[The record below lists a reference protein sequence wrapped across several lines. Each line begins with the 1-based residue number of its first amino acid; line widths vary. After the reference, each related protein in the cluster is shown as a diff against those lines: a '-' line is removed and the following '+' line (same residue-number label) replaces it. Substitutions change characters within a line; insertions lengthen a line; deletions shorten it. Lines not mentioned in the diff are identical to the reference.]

1 MNHGCKFLIWA
12 LLASAA
18 ELMETASHAEAPA
31 DPPGGYTTSW
41 LGNTYMDVDGHKTV
55 TEELADICVSPGGKL
70 FTAGYAEA
78 WGGGAEDKT
87 TDAGFLARYDRF
99 ESGFG
104 DPVKAVAADNNFV
117 FWGTPGKGLLRSH
130 QGGGGAGSYTTFLP
144 GKIITGLFVK
154 DGKLFVSNFSDGR
167 IHVFDI
173 ASMTEDRSWGC
184 AKPTRLTVDKSGTV
198 WVVRWSSASPQEPH
212 AGSAWWGEKVVSFSS
227 LGKAGSEITEFE
239 KPLALAVNKA
249 GQLLIG
255 GLNKHSQIWIYDIHS
270 VPRKV
275 GTFGAENGI
284 FSGVAGA
291 FTTSAKLHWIKAIAV
306 DDSDNIYTGCTYG
319 TFWGNC
325 VEKWSPGG
333 DLQWRL
339 FGGPSLDCGGVDPE
353 NETEVYSK
361 YHHYSLNYANAAPGT
376 EWSLKGFTV
385 NRFKYP
391 DDPRIDQNSD
401 VGSRAL
407 GAGAW
412 RIGGK
417 LFVGRSNQEGY
428 RFELYRQERASDGE
442 VLVPSF
448 RLGTG
453 EDKNNH
459 FYNAQTKTWIQKPKK
474 DGLYNQYWSIAK
486 NGGLFSIGVPQTV
499 IEYRFGGLDD
509 NGNPIWDAANASV
522 SIVSELKPIRRVV
535 YDSDLDVM
543 YLAGDVKNQ
552 NWGLFLRI
560 KSFPKWSTGNRSSSF
575 TSDLPYEDKEY
586 AGNSN
591 YGGGSPLL
599 SALPVITFS
608 CSTE

>member
-18 ELMETASHAEAPA
+18 EVMETASHAEAPA

-78 WGGGAEDKT
+78 WGGGAEYKT

-227 LGKAGSEITEFE
+227 KGQPGAEITEFE

-255 GLNKHSQIWIYDIHS
+255 GLNKHSQIWIYDIDS
-270 VPRKV
+270 APRKV

-339 FGGPSLDCGGVDPE
+339 FGGPSPRLWRCGPGKRDRGLFEIPSLFSELCQHRPRDGMVSQRLHGKSIQISRRPQNRPKLGCGFAGVR
-353 NETEVYSK
+353 
-361 YHHYSLNYANAAPGT
+361 G
-376 EWSLKGFTV
+376 
-385 NRFKYP
+385 R
-391 DDPRIDQNSD
+391 R
-401 VGSRAL
+401 R
-407 GAGAW
+407 

-428 RFELYRQERASDGE
+428 RFELYRQEIEATAKCWFRHFAW
-442 VLVPSF
+442 VPPKT
-448 RLGTG
+448 RTTI
-453 EDKNNH
+453 
-459 FYNAQTKTWIQKPKK
+459 FYNAQTKTWIHKPKK

-486 NGGLFSIGVPQTV
+486 NGDLFSIG
-499 IEYRFGGLDD
+499 I
-509 NGNPIWDAANASV
+509 
-522 SIVSELKPIRRVV
+522 LK
-535 YDSDLDVM
+535 L
-543 YLAGDVKNQ
+543 
-552 NWGLFLRI
+552 
-560 KSFPKWSTGNRSSSF
+560 
-575 TSDLPYEDKEY
+575 
-586 AGNSN
+586 
-591 YGGGSPLL
+591 
-599 SALPVITFS
+599 
-608 CSTE
+608 